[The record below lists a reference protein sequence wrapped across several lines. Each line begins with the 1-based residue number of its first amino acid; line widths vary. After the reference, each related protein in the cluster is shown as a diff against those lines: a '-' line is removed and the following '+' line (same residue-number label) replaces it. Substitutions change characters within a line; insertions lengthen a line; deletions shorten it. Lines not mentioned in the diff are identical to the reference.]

1 MPPSVP
7 ADLSH
12 RAIEELRGFQNALIP
27 YKDADLRLLFWAT
40 VLVTIGVFLE
50 FPEIAHVVNKTRH
63 KFKELPEPKDMKL
76 GWELVVAIGW
86 VLVAGGLGLEWFG
99 DARINSVYADL
110 DRIDQA
116 IIENTQGLAI
126 AAEGAAAK
134 AQGSAKA
141 AEDDAGVAKT
151 LANGARTEA
160 DALEGREARAEAEI
174 TKQRQRADMAEGTL
188 FHILRMENPRA
199 LWMNGSTQRDVDNGI
214 ASLRRVPSRAEI
226 VYKDDEETHE
236 LADDI
241 RSTLLAG
248 GWEVS
253 KPTPIPPIN
262 VLEEWQVPFTGVTIT
277 SPEFP
282 FSHNSSAWALE
293 MVLGRALEAGVHAG
307 KNPPG
312 FPDVIRVV
320 VMPK

>member
-1 MPPSVP
+1 MRQQVDDGTRTFSIVSTGEQGKPS
-7 ADLSH
+7 DS
-12 RAIEELRGFQNALIP
+12 
-27 YKDADLRLLFWAT
+27 
-40 VLVTIGVFLE
+40 
-50 FPEIAHVVNKTRH
+50 
-63 KFKELPEPKDMKL
+63 
-76 GWELVVAIGW
+76 
-86 VLVAGGLGLEWFG
+86 AGQSG
-99 DARINSVYADL
+99 D
-110 DRIDQA
+110 
-116 IIENTQGLAI
+116 TQGLSDV
-126 AAEGAAAK
+126 AEA
-134 AQGSAKA
+134 GSESV
-141 AEDDAGVAKT
+141 AELVEEGQFF
-151 LANGARTEA
+151 EA